1 MEGVMPQ
8 KPLAS
13 RLYFRVCCFVV
24 YFVVASASFNGYYD
38 KWHFGE
44 EGVAGEDPRFHFEMM
59 MDGTAYRPYVYR
71 QLLPSA
77 ANWMDREVP
86 ASIKAWLYGHQAL
99 GTETQQEAFFDS
111 PTAENPVYFFRYLL
125 IYLATFGFALLG
137 LYAMQLV
144 CRAMQVPLP
153 AAVIAPAIVIL
164 LVPYLQSCGGY
175 FYDYPELAFFALAVW
190 VALKF
195 DWWWIL
201 PIAVLGTWN
210 KESFLLFVPTLY
222 PLLRRRSSRLSA
234 AAGIGVL
241 CLACVAVYLA
251 VRSGFAHNPGGALEV
266 HWRDQLE
273 YFMHP
278 RDLVFGAEKT
288 YGVQTPKAYTLGPML
303 LLVWTVWRVWG
314 HLPRAVKRHGQIAAA
329 INLPL
334 YFLFCWPGE
343 LRDLSLL
350 YVVFLLVVASNLSE
364 WMGNS
369 TSGSAPISG

>member
-1 MEGVMPQ
+1 MEGAMIR
-8 KPLAS
+8 KRLAS
-13 RLYFRVCCFVV
+13 RLYFGVCCFVV
-24 YFVVASASFNGYYD
+24 YFVAASASFNGYYD

-59 MDGTAYRPYVYR
+59 VDGTAYRPYVYR
-71 QLLPSA
+71 QLLPTA
-77 ANWMDREVP
+77 ANWIDREVP
-86 ASIKAWLYGHQAL
+86 ASIKTWLYGHQAL
-99 GTETQQEAFFDS
+99 GTEAQQDAFFDS

-125 IYLATFGFALLG
+125 VYLGTFGFALLG
-137 LYAMQLV
+137 VYAMQLV

-175 FYDYPELAFFALAVW
+175 FYDYPELAFFALAAW

-210 KESFLLFVPTLY
+210 KESFLLSVPTLY
-222 PLLRRRSSRLSA
+222 PLLRRRNSRLSA
-234 AAGIGVL
+234 WLGIGVL
-241 CLACVAVYLA
+241 CLACVVVYLV
-251 VRSGFAHNPGGALEV
+251 VRSRFAQNPGGALEV
-266 HWRDQLE
+266 HWRDHLE

-278 RDLVFGAEKT
+278 RNLLIGAEKT
-288 YGVQTPKAYTLGPML
+288 YGMQTPKAYTLGPML
-303 LLVWTVWRVWG
+303 LLAWIVWRAWG
-314 HLPRAVKRHGQIAAA
+314 HLPREVQRHAQIAAA

-350 YVVFLLVVASNLSE
+350 YVAFLLVVASTLNDWMNRSSFDSVPLS
-364 WMGNS
+364 S
-369 TSGSAPISG
+369 